1 MQETP
6 SLKDI
11 LTKEIKRVDREI
23 EKNNSDLIIIML
35 VNYKDGIQF
44 TLDLLKK
51 GSLNAG
57 EQRRDLR
64 GD

>member
-51 GSLNAG
+51 GVK
-57 EQRRDLR
+57 
-64 GD
+64 

>member
-11 LTKEIKRVDREI
+11 LTTEIKRVDREI

-44 TLDLLKK
+44 TLDLLKEGVK
-51 GSLNAG
+51 
-57 EQRRDLR
+57 
-64 GD
+64 